1 MQTELLETQPDSK
14 NQHPIQ
20 IKLKP
25 CGGAVAPDWATNNS
39 PVLAVS
45 PPNTKRTQ
53 KAKSRTTGMNAGVLL
68 PNSIEE
74 IIGDMLFQEPN
85 PSAPVIS
92 GHKQQQQQ
100 PQTPLNILSQK
111 QQELL
116 FQLQQGIRPGWFIQC
131 IAKRA
136 DGKQCTRNIKKGS
149 EFCMGHST
157 KCIYGRITDL
167 VTPIAVEKPESVAKK
182 PSAKPNRKHPI
193 PTDTSMNI
201 GSGLESKSGGAD
213 SGSEDEDNSFE
224 LHEDVREALIESEAE
239 SEAEARL
246 DADSKP
252 GTKSIPRSKSVT
264 KSRTAVKSKKPGAV
278 SNTADATAE
287 AVPVVPK
294 KRGRRRKLPID
305 PRFGNNDYIIM
316 WPIICEDQRYL
327 TDRNDNIYSNEPE
340 RPVFIG
346 IREVNGK
353 INRSGPPK
361 NC

>member
-14 NQHPIQ
+14 YQHPIQ

-53 KAKSRTTGMNAGVLL
+53 KAKSRTNGMNAGVLL

-85 PSAPVIS
+85 PSAHTTS
-92 GHKQQQQQ
+92 DHRQQQQ
-100 PQTPLNILSQK
+100 PQAPLNILSQK

-116 FQLQQGIRPGWFIQC
+116 VQLQQGIRPGWFIQC

-182 PSAKPNRKHPI
+182 PSAKPNRKLPI

-201 GSGLESKSGGAD
+201 GSDSDGESGGSD
-213 SGSEDEDNSFE
+213 SGSEDEDNAFE
-224 LHEDVREALIESEAE
+224 LPDDVREAIV
-239 SEAEARL
+239 EAEAEL
-246 DADSKP
+246 DADSKQP
-252 GTKSIPRSKSVT
+252 GTKSITRAKSVT
-264 KSRTAVKSKKPGAV
+264 KSKTAVKSRKHVAV
-278 SNTADATAE
+278 ANPADATVE
-287 AVPVVPK
+287 EVPVVPK